1 MELEL
6 AVLLALVVV
15 GNSVF
20 GVFEQE
26 TAAWRRLLKWGIVIA
41 GTLALH
47 RSVGHSAVL
56 LPVGLGVAG
65 LSFHFWWCRRH
76 GIHPLRA
83 TPRKRYYELR
93 GWAWP
98 SEADPGA

>member
-26 TAAWRRLLKWGIVIA
+26 TASWRRLLKWGLVVA
-41 GTLALH
+41 GTLALS
-47 RSVGHSAVL
+47 RGVGHAAL
-56 LPVGLGVAG
+56 ALPLGLGAAG
-65 LSFHFWWCRRH
+65 LAFHLWWCRRN

-83 TPRKRYYELR
+83 TPRRRYYELR
-93 GWAWP
+93 GWPWP
-98 SEADPGA
+98 E